1 MKTFNSIYH
10 LFPPQVANSER
21 EQQSLLQAIAKTGL
35 CTLLGILN
43 FAKSL
48 DFAPSSGVRAGTPT
62 SAIAGSEM
70 MTDAVNHLQLAT
82 SPKRLQKK
90 FGTIFKILVV
100 VVIITRALRTVGMLI
115 PRIKLLT
122 ASNSFIIILLNTIV
136 SAIATKSL
144 LPNRAY
150 TGDLL

>member
-1 MKTFNSIYH
+1 MNTFNSIYH

-21 EQQSLLQAIAKTGL
+21 EQQSLLQAIANTGL

-43 FAKSL
+43 FAKSP
-48 DFAPSSGVRAGTPT
+48 DFAASSDVRTGTPT
-62 SAIAGSEM
+62 SVIAGGEM
-70 MTDAVNHLQLAT
+70 MTDAVNYLQLAT

-90 FGTIFKILVV
+90 FGTICKILAV
-100 VVIITRALRTVGMLI
+100 VVIITRALRIVGMLI

-122 ASNSFIIILLNTIV
+122 ASNSFIIMLLNTIV
-136 SAIATKSL
+136 SAIATNS
-144 LPNRAY
+144 LPNKAY

>member
-21 EQQSLLQAIAKTGL
+21 KQQPLLQATAKTGL
-35 CTLLGILN
+35 CTLLRILN
-43 FAKSL
+43 CAKSP
-48 DFAPSSGVRAGTPT
+48 DFAASSGVTTGSPT
-62 SAIAGSEM
+62 SVIAGSEM
-70 MTDAVNHLQLAT
+70 MTYAVNYLQLDT

-90 FGTIFKILVV
+90 FATICKILVV
-100 VVIITRALRTVGMLI
+100 VVIIAMALRIVGMLI

-122 ASNSFIIILLNTIV
+122 ANNPPIIILLNTII
-136 SAIATKSL
+136 SAIAKKT
-144 LPNRAY
+144 LPSKAY

>member
-1 MKTFNSIYH
+1 MNTFNSIYH

-21 EQQSLLQAIAKTGL
+21 EQQSLLQAIANTGL

-43 FAKSL
+43 FAKSP
-48 DFAPSSGVRAGTPT
+48 DFAASSGVTTGSP
-62 SAIAGSEM
+62 SSVIAGSEM
-70 MTDAVNHLQLAT
+70 MTYAVNYLQLDA

-90 FGTIFKILVV
+90 FGTICKILVV
-100 VVIITRALRTVGMLI
+100 VVIIAMALRIVGMLI

-122 ASNSFIIILLNTIV
+122 ASNPPIIILLNTII
-136 SAIATKSL
+136 SAIAKKT
-144 LPNRAY
+144 LPSKAY